1 MISAGNSRHEVID
14 VVRTDVPA
22 RMDRLPWSS
31 WHWLMLVGLGTVWI
45 LDGLEVTIVSALS
58 DRLTEPGSG
67 LVLSETQV
75 GLATSCYVTGAVCG
89 SLFFGYLTDRWG
101 RKRLFLLTLALY
113 LLATVLTAFSF
124 APWWFFVMRFLTGA
138 GIGGEYAA
146 INSAI
151 DELVPARW
159 RATVSLAVNG
169 SYWFGAAGGA
179 ALSLVLLDVGLIP
192 AWLGWR
198 LAFGLGAVLGLFIL
212 IVRRTVPESPRW
224 LFTHGRAEEADR
236 VVTGIEEHVR
246 EATGEQLEPVD
257 DTIEVE
263 ERTRTSLTEVAVT
276 LVRSYPRRTLLG
288 LALFVGQAFLYNAV
302 YFTQGLVLSRFFG
315 VSSGSVGLY
324 LVPLAAGS
332 FVGPLVLARFFD
344 SIGRRP
350 MIITSYLGSGVLL
363 VGTGLLFQ
371 AGVLSALTLTI
382 AWCAVFFLA
391 SAGASSAYLT
401 VSEIFPLEVRA
412 LAIAIFYSV
421 GTGLGGIIGP
431 VLFGSLVESGVVANV
446 AFGYYLGA
454 GMMIAGGLAE
464 AVLGIRAERRSLE
477 SVAKPLSAKAA
488 TG

>member
-1 MISAGNSRHEVID
+1 M
-14 VVRTDVPA
+14 VRTEVPA
-22 RMDRLPWSS
+22 RTDRLPWSS
-31 WHWLMLVGLGTVWI
+31 WHGLMLVGLGTVWI
-45 LDGLEVTIVSALS
+45 LDGLEATIVSALS

-67 LVLSETQV
+67 LVLSQV
-75 GLATSCYVTGAVCG
+75 GLASSCYVTGAVCG
-89 SLFFGYLTDRWG
+89 SLVFGYLT
-101 RKRLFLLTLALY
+101 
-113 LLATVLTAFSF
+113 
-124 APWWFFVMRFLTGA
+124 
-138 GIGGEYAA
+138 EYAA

-151 DELVPARW
+151 GELVPARW

-179 ALSLVLLDVGLIP
+179 ALSLVLLDVAVIP

-224 LFTHGRAEEADR
+224 LFTHGRSDEADQ
-236 VVTGIEEHVR
+236 VVSGI
-246 EATGEQLEPVD
+246 
-257 DTIEVE
+257 E
-263 ERTRTSLTEVAVT
+263 ERTRTRLTEVAAT
-276 LVRSYPRRTLLG
+276 LVRGYPRRTLLG
-288 LALFVGQAFLYNAV
+288 RALFVGQAFLCNAV
-302 YFTQGLVLSRFFG
+302 CFTQGLVLSRFFG

-350 MIITSYLGSGVLL
+350 MMITSYLGSGALL
-363 VGTGLLFQ
+363 VGTGLLFR
-371 AGVLSALTLTI
+371 AGALSAGALTV

-391 SAGASSAYLT
+391 SAGASSACLT

-412 LAIAIFYSV
+412 LAIFCSV

-431 VLFGSLVESGVVANV
+431 VLFGSLVETGAVGNV
-446 AFGYYLGA
+446 AFGYCLGA

-477 SVAKPLSAKAA
+477 SVAERLSAKAA
-488 TG
+488 AA